1 MTLHYDQLARY
12 LHEDELVAHVRA
24 LVRESGT
31 PCWLVGG
38 AVRDPLLG
46 RRPKDADF
54 IYCMTSD
61 TVPLPMRLAE
71 ALDVTCISYTRD
83 LTVERVMVGAQPFD
97 FVRLED
103 SGELHG
109 ELRRRDFTINALAVP
124 MLSPDLS
131 EASLPATLIDV
142 TDGRI
147 DLEARTIRF
156 IEESAIVADPLRI
169 LRAYRFALSLQF
181 ALPAESQ
188 ELALKHRDLLAL
200 PSGERIRE
208 ELLLILGQ
216 VGGAATLTALCD
228 AGILG
233 VRFPALEVMRDVPQN
248 GYHHLPVW
256 EHTLECVHQLEAVT
270 QFWPEPIAEF
280 ADELGGLIA
289 LEFVP
294 GRSRLAL
301 MKLAL
306 LFHDLGK
313 PGTRAVRPDGVTSFI
328 GHDQLS
334 CELMR
339 PYLEDLHLSGEEIGY
354 VDCLVRQHL
363 RPGFLDLDAPTARR
377 MVHRYFAALPDYGVD
392 LALISIADRL
402 AAQGPLLTEQ
412 HNARH
417 WAIVRHLCQ
426 VYFREREVV
435 IAPPPLVSGGD
446 LLEALGIEPG
456 PKVGELLREIK
467 EAQAMGE
474 VASREE
480 ALSHA
485 RSLLEGQSG
494 PV

>member
-1 MTLHYDQLARY
+1 MALRYDSLARY
-12 LHEDELVAHVRA
+12 LHDDELVAQVRA
-24 LVRESGT
+24 LAIESGT

-46 RRPKDADF
+46 RIPKDADF
-54 IYCMTSD
+54 IYSLGHQ
-61 TVPLPMRLAE
+61 TVPLPVRLAE

-97 FVRLED
+97 FVRLD
-103 SGELHG
+103 DPGALNG

-124 MLSPDLS
+124 MLAPDLS
-131 EASLPATLIDV
+131 EGALPATLIDV
-142 TDGRI
+142 TAGRA
-147 DLEARTIRF
+147 DLEAQTIRF
-156 IEESAIVADPLRI
+156 TDESVIAADPLRI
-169 LRAYRFALSLQF
+169 LRAYRFALSLKF
-181 ALPAESQ
+181 ALPAKAQ
-188 ELALKHRDLLAL
+188 QLAKAHRALLAL

-216 VGGAATLTALCD
+216 VGGATTLAALCD

-233 VRFPALEVMRDVPQN
+233 VRFPALEVMRDVSQN

-256 EHTLECVHQLEAVT
+256 EHTLECVHQLEAIT
-270 QFWPEPIAEF
+270 QQWPEPIAEF
-280 ADELGGLIA
+280 GDELAELIA

-301 MKLAL
+301 MKLSL

-313 PGTRAVRPDGVTSFI
+313 PGTRTIRPDGITSFI
-328 GHDQLS
+328 GHDALS
-334 CELMR
+334 SELMR

-354 VDCLVRQHL
+354 VDCLVKQHL

-402 AAQGPLLTEQ
+402 AAQGPLLTDA

-417 WAIVRHLCQ
+417 WAIVHHLCQ
-426 VYFREREVV
+426 VYFRERDVV

-446 LLEALGIEPG
+446 LLAELGIAPG
-456 PKVGELLREIK
+456 PKVGELLRGIK

-474 VASREE
+474 VTTRDE
-480 ALSHA
+480 ALAHA
-485 RSLLEGQSG
+485 RLLLDDL
-494 PV
+494 